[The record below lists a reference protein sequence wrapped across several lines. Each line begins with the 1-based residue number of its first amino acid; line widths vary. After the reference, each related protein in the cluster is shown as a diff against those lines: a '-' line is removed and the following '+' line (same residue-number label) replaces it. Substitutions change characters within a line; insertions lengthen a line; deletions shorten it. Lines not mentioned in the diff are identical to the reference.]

1 MESQVK
7 MHESEKKGK
16 KNRLKAWITPMIK
29 LQHMTLRKIEPE
41 EPDAKNISLPD
52 F

>member
-16 KNRLKAWITPMIK
+16 KNRLKAWITPM
-29 LQHMTLRKIEPE
+29 M
-41 EPDAKNISLPD
+41 
-52 F
+52 